1 MLRTILTIILPIALP
16 FLIFWFYLWTQ
27 KVKAR
32 RVGAGEEP
40 GWAGAPWGR
49 LIIASAALLVATLLF
64 VRFYIEEQPQVR
76 GEPQQQG
83 DPAAPPAAG
92 APDD

>member
-1 MLRTILTIILPIALP
+1 MLRTILTILLPIALP

-27 KVKAR
+27 KVRAR
-32 RVGAGEEP
+32 REGLGESP

-49 LIIASAALLVATLLF
+49 LIIASAVLLVASLLV
-64 VRFYIEEQPQVR
+64 VRFYVEEQPQVR

-83 DPAAPPAAG
+83 DPAAPPAARS
-92 APDD
+92 PED